1 MEAMRFK
8 PVRGDTLNL
17 LSFIVGR
24 VFQMIPVI
32 IGVSLIAFFAIH
44 FVPGDPVQIMMHG
57 RATPETLA
65 AAHTKLGLD
74 QPLVV
79 QYLSFIAKAVLGNL
93 GTSIIQNAD
102 VSRIIG
108 ERLVPTTLLLI
119 MSAIFSIVIALPLSI
134 LAARRADHPIDHLIR
149 FTGVVG
155 FAMPPFWVGILLML
169 FFGLY
174 LNWFPISGY
183 GRTFGDRLYHVL
195 LPALTIALFLAP
207 ILIQS
212 LRAAILDVMTSEY
225 ITVARAKG
233 LSPWRILVKHALRN
247 ALMPV
252 VTILAVN
259 IGWLLSGAV
268 VVEYLFSFPGLG
280 SLLVRAVGQR
290 DYPVIQGL
298 SLVFAVLVLVVNLLA
313 DLSYMLIDRRVL
325 KA

>member
-1 MEAMRFK
+1 MSICAQ
-8 PVRGDTLNL
+8 GYALSL
-17 LSFIVGR
+17 LSYIIGR
-24 VFQMIPVI
+24 VLQMIPVI
-32 IGVSLIAFFAIH
+32 IGVSLIAFLAIH

-65 AAHTKLGLD
+65 AAHAKLGLD

-79 QYLSFIAKAVLGNL
+79 QYWNFITNAAMGSLGI
-93 GTSIIQNAD
+93 SIIQNAD
-102 VSRIIG
+102 VSKIIG
-108 ERLVPTTLLLI
+108 ERLVPTILLLI
-119 MSAIFSIVIALPLSI
+119 TSAVFSVVIALPLSI
-134 LAARRADHPIDHLIR
+134 LAALRTDQPIDHVIR
-149 FTGVVG
+149 LAGVIG

-169 FFGLY
+169 FFGIY
-174 LNWFPISGY
+174 LDWFPISGY
-183 GRTFGDRLYHVL
+183 GRTFADRLYHVV

-233 LSPWRILVKHALRN
+233 LSPWRIMVKHALRN

-252 VTILAVN
+252 TTILAVN

-298 SLVFAVLVLVVNLLA
+298 SLIFAILVLVVNLLA